1 MDPTAPCRGPG
12 TWKLNTSPLNDDDYC
27 RGWVGRIVLAGLF
40 WQDFRSEKRQ
50 FPGLLEWWECGK
62 ALLKDMTVTIGAQLA
77 ARKRMRKRD
86 LERRV
91 LRLTNEFREGS
102 SCARAELEAA
112 KYQLRQIISDET
124 RGYLLRARVAF
135 LDAGET
141 SRQFASA
148 VETSRGKASSYSSE
162 MPR

>member
-1 MDPTAPCRGPG
+1 
-12 TWKLNTSPLNDDDYC
+12 
-27 RGWVGRIVLAGLF
+27 
-40 WQDFRSEKRQ
+40 
-50 FPGLLEWWECGK
+50 
-62 ALLKDMTVTIGAQLA
+62 
-77 ARKRMRKRD
+77 MRKRD

-135 LDAGET
+135 LRNVSPICFCNRNLQRKSFILG
-141 SRQFASA
+141 S
-148 VETSRGKASSYSSE
+148 GE